1 MAKKTV
7 RSQAKIDNV
16 VAQVNAINP
25 QTRVD
30 TFVKPVQNTKG
41 MQVAKALKE
50 TAPALS
56 QFAATKEKNIID
68 EQVRTIAGIQARIE
82 ADGGGYLEH
91 DSWDNLRTRPR
102 MMIAEHFGNKA
113 ADAKI
118 LEHKNF
124 LSRNKQKLLD
134 RDGEEGIE
142 AYIAEHTMQVTATD
156 DFGLTEQATTKA
168 KLDEYF
174 NQVRNQGITAR
185 EEENK
190 RNSLDAFS
198 YAAQDILSI
207 ETTERLKAEGK
218 PHGWEALENWYQG
231 FIANGTALTPA
242 EYKIALYPE
251 LLKGVKNGTITRDS
265 LDYDRIPDQWKSK
278 EIKTFIDILATEA
291 DDAII
296 KNEAKETAL
305 AKQRVRENTIAI
317 ITASNDGTLNPNDY
331 REDANG
337 TPTPQL
343 FDFATNLANVKS
355 GVVKSLITGKVA
367 ERKMMAAFLTDN
379 PELIGQ
385 KDLSFESVAA
395 FIQSNNL
402 QGQDATR
409 LVELVEKFEVK
420 PLKFSDYHGY
430 EKLEGRIKILQE
442 NEKAFFSVLP
452 SHIKTE
458 LDELATTE
466 IEDRIIDHI
475 EEHKTINNTV
485 VRQIAN
491 DIYNEY
497 KEKVDNYTNRVPVS
511 VGGTLEE
518 RIAGLR
524 QQLEGTGRTKSKQK
538 ARKKLAELLKEQ
550 ANNSTDPYASTNPF
564 Q

>member
-41 MQVAKALKE
+41 MQVAKALRE
-50 TAPALS
+50 TAPA
-56 QFAATKEKNIID
+56 FAQAAAAREKSIID
-68 EQVRTIAGIQARIE
+68 EQIRTIAGIQARIE

-91 DSWDNLRTRPR
+91 ESWDNLRTRPR
-102 MMIAEHFGNKA
+102 MMIAEYFGNKA

-118 LEHKNF
+118 LEHKNY
-124 LSRNKQKLLD
+124 LSRNKQILLKEK
-134 RDGEEGIE
+134 GEGGIE
-142 AYIAEHTMQVTATD
+142 EYIANATMKVTATD
-156 DFGLTEQATTKA
+156 DFGLTEQAATKA

-174 NQVRNQGITAR
+174 NQVRNEGITER
-185 EEENK
+185 EAENK

-218 PHGWEALENWYQG
+218 PYGWEALENWFQG

-251 LLKGVKNGTITRDS
+251 LLKGVKNGTITSDS
-265 LDYDRIPDQWKSK
+265 LDYDRIPTQWKSK
-278 EIKTFIDILATEA
+278 EIKTFIDILKDEA
-291 DDAII
+291 DKSII
-296 KNEAKETAL
+296 QNEAKEAAL

-317 ITASNDGTLNPNDY
+317 ITASNDGTLNPDDY

-343 FDFATNLANVKS
+343 FDFATNLSKVNA
-355 GVVKSLITGKVA
+355 GVTKSLITGKVA
-367 ERKMMAAFLTDN
+367 ERKMMAAFLTDK

-395 FIQSNNL
+395 YIQSNNL
-402 QGQDATR
+402 QGQDAQR
-409 LVELVEKFEVK
+409 LINLVEKFEK
-420 PLKFSDYHGY
+420 EPLKFSDFHGY
-430 EKLEGRIKILQE
+430 QKLEGRIKILQE
-442 NEKAFFSVLP
+442 NEKAFFTVVP
-452 SHIKTE
+452 SHAMTE
-458 LDELATTE
+458 LDELATVE
-466 IEDRIIDHI
+466 IEDRIIDYI
-475 EEHKTINNTV
+475 EENESINNTV
-485 VRQIAN
+485 VREIAN

-497 KEKVDNYTNRVPVS
+497 KAKVDDYTQNMSPAT
-511 VGGTLEE
+511 GGNTEE
-518 RIAGLR
+518 RIAD
-524 QQLEGTGRTKSKQK
+524 LEAKIKAERRPVVKQ
-538 ARKKLAELLKEQ
+538 RLINRLNELKKDVP
-550 ANNSTDPYASTNPF
+550 STADPFASTNPF

>member
-41 MQVAKALKE
+41 MQVAKALRE
-50 TAPALS
+50 TAPA
-56 QFAATKEKNIID
+56 FAQAAAAREKSIID
-68 EQVRTIAGIQARIE
+68 EQIRTIAGIQARIE

-91 DSWDNLRTRPR
+91 ESWDNLRTRPR
-102 MMIAEHFGNKA
+102 MMIAEYFGNKA

-118 LEHKNF
+118 LEHKNY
-124 LSRNKQKLLD
+124 LSRNKQILLKEK
-134 RDGEEGIE
+134 GEGSVEE
-142 AYIAEHTMQVTATD
+142 YIANATMQVTATD
-156 DFGLTEQATTKA
+156 DFGLTEQAATKA

-174 NQVRNQGITAR
+174 NQVRNEGITER
-185 EEENK
+185 EAENK

-198 YAAQDILSI
+198 YHAQDILSI

-218 PHGWEALENWYQG
+218 PYGWEALENWYQG
-231 FIANGTALTPA
+231 FIANGTALTAA

-251 LLKGVKNGTITRDS
+251 LLKGVKNGTISRES

-278 EIKTFIDILATEA
+278 EIKTFIDILKEEA

-296 KNEAKETAL
+296 KNEAKEAAL

-317 ITASNDGTLNPNDY
+317 ITASNDGTLNPDDY

-343 FDFATNLANVKS
+343 FDFATNLSKVNA
-355 GVVKSLITGKVA
+355 GVTKSLITGKVA

-395 FIQSNNL
+395 YIQSNNL
-402 QGQDATR
+402 QGADAQR
-409 LVELVEKFEVK
+409 LINLVEKFEK
-420 PLKFSDYHGY
+420 EPLKFADFHGY
-430 EKLEGRIKILQE
+430 QKLAGRIEILQE
-442 NEKAFFSVLP
+442 NEKAFFTVVP
-452 SHIKTE
+452 SHVRTE
-458 LDELATTE
+458 LDELATIE
-466 IEDRIIDHI
+466 IEDRIIDYI
-475 EEHKTINNTV
+475 EENGSINNTV
-485 VRQIAN
+485 VRQISN

-497 KEKVDNYTNRVPVS
+497 KEKVDAYSQNMSPAT
-511 VGGTLEE
+511 GGNIQE
-518 RIAGLR
+518 RIADLEAKIKAERRPVAKQRLINTLR
-524 QQLEGTGRTKSKQK
+524 ELQK
-538 ARKKLAELLKEQ
+538 DVPNTSDPFAKK
-550 ANNSTDPYASTNPF
+550 NPF

>member
-56 QFAATKEKNIID
+56 QFAAAKEKNIID

-156 DFGLTEQATTKA
+156 DFGLTEQAATKA

-174 NQVRNQGITAR
+174 NEVRNEGITAR

-198 YAAQDILSI
+198 YHAQDILSI

-218 PHGWEALENWYQG
+218 PYGWEALENWFQG

-242 EYKIALYPE
+242 EYKIALYPQ
-251 LLKGVKNGTITRDS
+251 LLKGVKNGTISSES

-278 EIKTFIDILATEA
+278 EIKTFINILKEEA

-296 KNEAKETAL
+296 KNEAKEAAL

-317 ITASNDGTLNPNDY
+317 ITASNNGTLNPEDY
-331 REDANG
+331 QQDAEGN
-337 TPTPQL
+337 PTPSL
-343 FDFATNLANVKS
+343 FEFATNRANVDS
-355 GVVKSLITGKVA
+355 GVTKSLITGKVA
-367 ERKMMAAFLTDN
+367 EREMMAAFLTDN

-395 FIQSNNL
+395 YIQSNNL
-402 QGQDATR
+402 QGQDAQR
-409 LVELVEKFEVK
+409 LINLVEKFEK
-420 PLKFSDYHGY
+420 EPLKFADFHGY
-430 EKLEGRIKILQE
+430 QKLAGRIEILQE
-442 NEKAFFSVLP
+442 NEKAFFTVMP
-452 SHIKTE
+452 SHVMTE
-458 LDELATTE
+458 LDELATVE
-466 IEDRIIDHI
+466 IEDRIIDYI
-475 EEHKTINNTV
+475 EENGSINNTV
-485 VRQIAN
+485 VRQIA
-491 DIYNEY
+491 DEIYNEY
-497 KEKVDNYTNRVPVS
+497 KQKVDDYSQNMSPAT
-511 VGGTLEE
+511 GGNTEE
-518 RIAGLR
+518 RIADLEAKIKAERRPVAKQRLINTLR
-524 QQLEGTGRTKSKQK
+524 ELQK
-538 ARKKLAELLKEQ
+538 GVP
-550 ANNSTDPYASTNPF
+550 NTSDPFASTNPF